1 MPLYTWM
8 QNRLYK
14 AFPQEW
20 RLMMKNCTVKGNQYV
35 DGTNG
40 NVQAFTA
47 YLWVPSYN
55 EMQGNNAEP
64 WLYEGEWVTFFT
76 NNQTRIKFQGY
87 ALPEG
92 YSIFTSGTDPAQNA
106 ANTIKEG
113 DLWINTSESSR
124 GYVRRNGAWFAAY
137 VFWLRGASVTYATN
151 FCYVPYNGYV
161 NYGGYSAAGAFGVC
175 PRFSI

>member
-1 MPLYTWM
+1 
-8 QNRLYK
+8 
-14 AFPQEW
+14 
-20 RLMMKNCTVKGNQYV
+20 
-35 DGTNG
+35 
-40 NVQAFTA
+40 
-47 YLWVPSYN
+47 
-55 EMQGNNAEP
+55 MQGNNAEP

-92 YSIFTSGTDPAQNA
+92 YSIYTSGTDPAQNA

-124 GYVRRNGAWFAAY
+124 GYVRRNGTWFAAY
-137 VFWLRGASVTYATN
+137 NFWLRGASTTYAAN
-151 FCYVPYNGYV
+151 FGLVTSGGYV
-161 NYGGYSAAGAFGVC
+161 TNGGYGAAYTFGVC